1 MNNTKNNNLTELV
14 INARDGVDGAF
25 EALYKETVKTS
36 YGVASLL
43 LKNEDDIE
51 DALQNSYM
59 YVAKSIKDL
68 KKPESFEDW
77 LRVIV
82 KHECQKYMAKHKRA
96 SDVFAAI
103 IDSKDY
109 EMPAGDELPFDLI
122 ERKDIGEKVR
132 EIVDKL
138 PEDKRA
144 CIVLYYFEQ
153 NSLPEIAEILGI
165 PEVVAKAKVTL
176 NAGETSRVLGFS
188 NFEATRKV
196 WSSSDPSVAT
206 VDSHGN
212 ITAVSKGKCTV
223 MIVYYGKDSLGND
236 IKASTQVKIEVKNS
250 VNTESFKEYFRNAF
264 DNFFE
269 VRIHDLLLNFKSFM
283 IVLFRYAY

>member
-14 INARDGVDGAF
+14 INARDGVDGAL

-68 KKPESFEDW
+68 KNPESFEGW

-103 IDSKDY
+103 INSKDY

-138 PEDKRA
+138 SEDKRA

-165 PEVVAKAKVTL
+165 PEGTVKSRLHSARKTL
-176 NAGETSRVLGFS
+176 EKE
-188 NFEATRKV
+188 FEKL
-196 WSSSDPSVAT
+196 
-206 VDSHGN
+206 
-212 ITAVSKGKCTV
+212 KK
-223 MIVYYGKDSLGND
+223 KDSTLFGVSLVPLLAAFFSYQAQNTVVPLAIAEGSLLAD
-236 IKASTQVKIEVKNS
+236 IGVAYGAASAGASS
-250 VNTESFKEYFRNAF
+250 VTAGATGAPFSSARP
-264 DNFFE
+264 
-269 VRIHDLLLNFKSFM
+269 S
-283 IVLFRYAY
+283 

>member
-1 MNNTKNNNLTELV
+1 MPVKY
-14 INARDGVDGAF
+14 
-25 EALYKETVKTS
+25 ALSFYVRSEPVSVCYYTIETDVKDIILPKAPEIKGYRVEWPEITISYK
-36 YGVASLL
+36 
-43 LKNEDDIE
+43 D
-51 DALQNSYM
+51 
-59 YVAKSIKDL
+59 
-68 KKPESFEDW
+68 ESVYAICDP
-77 LRVIV
+77 IY
-82 KHECQKYMAKHKRA
+82 YMATFKADGKT
-96 SDVFAAI
+96 VAI
-103 IDSKDY
+103 RSFTMDTEKLN
-109 EMPAGDELPFDLI
+109 EPAVPKKEGYIAEWESYTLVPQN
-122 ERKDIGEKVR
+122 
-132 EIVDKL
+132 IVIYA
-138 PEDKRA
+138 R
-144 CIVLYYFEQ
+144 YYF
-153 NSLPEIAEILGI
+153 

-223 MIVYYGKDSLGND
+223 MIVYYGKDSLGNY

-269 VRIHDLLLNFKSFM
+269 VRIHDILLNFKSFM